1 MKLVKFSAVQY
12 STILYSAVQCIT
24 VLYSIVQ
31 YITVQ
36 YSLVQYSLL
45 TYQKLEILLLL
56 EIEDLGCLTKGDEC
70 QGPLGEVRQL
80 MSGYKVVY
88 DVGTVT
94 LHLHEVELGALIESI
109 LQGHSDWNSSNSTV
123 L

>member
-1 MKLVKFSAVQY
+1 MEC
-12 STILYSAVQCIT
+12 STSEYNT
-24 VLYSIVQ
+24 
-31 YITVQ
+31 
-36 YSLVQYSLL
+36 VQYSLL
-45 TYQKLEILLLL
+45 TYQKLDILLLL

-80 MSGYKVVY
+80 MSGYKVVH

-94 LHLHEVELGALIESI
+94 LHLHVVDLGVLSESI
-109 LQGHSDWNSSNSTV
+109 LLGHSYWNSSNSTI